1 MLLQMMIAMNI
12 CTASELHAVSN
23 ALEDVFGEP
32 QSSKLVW
39 RPQTNVQINDR
50 DVSKLLNF
58 LEALD
63 DNDDVQMVSANFYI
77 ADEIMERFT
86 AYKAAIEM
94 RIIGLDPG
102 LRNTGWGIIDV
113 QSNQLKYVADGTV
126 RPCPKQSLGQRLSGL
141 YSGLNDAIIDF
152 EPNEAA
158 VEETFLNKNP
168 KSTLKLGEARGVV
181 ILAPALAGL
190 SVAEYSANQ
199 IKKSVVGAGH
209 AGKGQVQ
216 MMVKRILPG
225 CQVFKC

>member
-1 MLLQMMIAMNI
+1 MKLWKGLL
-12 CTASELHAVSN
+12 
-23 ALEDVFGEP
+23 P
-32 QSSKLVW
+32 
-39 RPQTNVQINDR
+39 
-50 DVSKLLNF
+50 
-58 LEALD
+58 
-63 DNDDVQMVSANFYI
+63 
-77 ADEIMERFT
+77 
-86 AYKAAIEM
+86 KAAIEM

-225 CQVFKC
+225 CQFSSADAADALAAAICHANSKETERRWVDNKVFREVF